1 MECEGGAGG
10 DAEELEPVDPQALRL
25 ELQVLCDQ
33 AAQPVSISGH
43 VAFGQSSSYAVIRQL
58 GSKARWQ

>member
-33 AAQPVSISGH
+33 AAQPVSILGNE
-43 VAFGQSSSYAVIRQL
+43 AFGQTISYAVIRQQ
-58 GSKARWQ
+58 GN